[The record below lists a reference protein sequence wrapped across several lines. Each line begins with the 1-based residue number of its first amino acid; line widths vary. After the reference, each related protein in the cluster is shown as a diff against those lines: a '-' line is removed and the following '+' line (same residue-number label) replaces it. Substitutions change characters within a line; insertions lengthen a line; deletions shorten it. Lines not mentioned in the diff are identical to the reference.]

1 MTEEPH
7 PLLKLLRDDP
17 RYRREA
23 YVFVRDGLDYAHEV
37 LGLGKEPPTSKRKGK
52 GQKRRRHVT
61 GQELCEALKQFA
73 LEQYGYM
80 AKTVLNSWGIRET
93 GDFGEIVY
101 NLIKAR
107 VMTKSEEDRREDFDD
122 VYDFEQAFVK
132 DFAIQRQES

>member
-1 MTEEPH
+1 MAEELH

-23 YVFVRDGLDYAHEV
+23 YVFVRDGLDYAHET
-37 LGLGKEPPTSKRKGK
+37 LGLGKEPAGGKKKGK
-52 GQKRRRHVT
+52 GKKGRRHVT
-61 GQELCEALKQFA
+61 GQELCEALRQFA

-101 NLIKAR
+101 NLIKAH
-107 VMTKSEEDRREDFDD
+107 VMTKSDEDRREDFDD
-122 VYDFEQAFVK
+122 VYDFEKAFVT
-132 DFAIQRQES
+132 DFVIQRQEG

>member
-1 MTEEPH
+1 MAEELH

-37 LGLGKEPPTSKRKGK
+37 LGLGKEPTGKKKGK
-52 GQKRRRHVT
+52 GQQRRRHVT
-61 GQELCEALKQFA
+61 GQELSHALRQYA
-73 LEQYGYM
+73 LDQYGYM
-80 AKTVLNSWGIRET
+80 AKTVLNSWGIHKT

-101 NLIKAR
+101 NLIKAK

-122 VYDFEQAFVK
+122 VFNFEEAFVK
-132 DFAIQRQES
+132 DFAIQKHDG